1 MDYLFDT
8 NLILFYLRNETKIIN
23 YVDKLYQ
30 PFAPPNTPL
39 ISIISIA
46 ELKAIAMRND
56 WGEHRLLHLQM
67 FLNEFV
73 RVDINSEDMF
83 ERYAEIDT
91 FSQGKLKT
99 KPLLDS
105 SRNMGKNDLWI
116 AATASIL
123 NVPLLTTDKD
133 FQHLNGIYLD
143 LHYINL
149 TSL

>member
-1 MDYLFDT
+1 MNYLFDT

-23 YVDKLYQ
+23 YVDNRYQ
-30 PFAPPNTPL
+30 PFATSNTPL
-39 ISIISIA
+39 ISIVSIA

-56 WGEHRLLHLQM
+56 WGQHRLLHLQM

-73 RVDINSEDMF
+73 RVDINSEDVF

-105 SRNMGKNDLWI
+105 ARNMGKNDLWI
-116 AATASIL
+116 AATASVL
-123 NVPLLTTDKD
+123 NVSLLTTDKD
-133 FQHLNGIYLD
+133 FQHLNGVYVD
-143 LHYINL
+143 LHYIDRA
-149 TSL
+149 SL